1 MMPSLRRSL
10 ICRNAFLE
18 GAPFFLFSW
27 RGVSNAIS
35 RMLLEMQLN
44 DVENHKY
51 FFICVII
58 QSRVLVEDGL
68 DI

>member
-1 MMPSLRRSL
+1 MPSLRRSL

-27 RGVSNAIS
+27 RGVSNAIL
-35 RMLLEMQLN
+35 RILLEMQPD

-51 FFICVII
+51 FFV
-58 QSRVLVEDGL
+58 VLSSKAEV
-68 DI
+68 